1 MKNKIGTSKSMKK
14 YGPGGT
20 ADSKPVEND
29 APPVSR
35 SSVDPNYYGPMGPN
49 PNPGKPTLTN
59 PAPGYKKGGS
69 VGKKKMG
76 MRGMHEM
83 PDGSMMKNSMMKKG
97 GMVGK
102 KPKMAKGGSVPF
114 KALAKPYDKATYAD
128 KIAGATMKKGGMVKS
143 KKK

>member
-1 MKNKIGTSKSMKK
+1 MKNKIGSSKSMKK

-20 ADSKPVEND
+20 ADSRPVKND

-35 SSVDPNYYGPMGPN
+35 SSVDPNYYGPIGPN

-69 VGKKKMG
+69 VGK
-76 MRGMHEM
+76 
-83 PDGSMMKNSMMKKG
+83 S
-97 GMVGK
+97 K
-102 KPKMAKGGSVPF
+102 KPKMAKGGSTPF